1 MLGSLNISLASKSLS
16 SGTAEERATFG
27 LLSIAANGRLLTEG
41 ARIGGRPVL
50 RDGPYVSGY
59 PLAEWLV
66 WNWWRLRW
74 ESARPSA
81 EDARNHWDF
90 AHRMTTV
97 GDGYVWPDITVCY
110 DGPQAVLVS
119 RPSAA
124 SEKDMFR
131 YLGPARREAIPAG
144 DLEDAINDFVSI
156 VMNRLRRRQLCNTN
170 LHRLW
175 NELTEE
181 RNDPELSRFRRM
193 EAQLGCDPDEA
204 DERIVRR
211 CLDDAVVLGDHAWG
225 EIAADIAFR
234 GETADR
240 IASAEDFRGIARI
253 SGFEADARDAVDL
266 DAASESPPLAVA
278 WELGEAAARALR
290 HREGLDGQA
299 LPDRRLAAFAG
310 APADT
315 VSRTNRRGND
325 LPFALDGEGNTT
337 RIVLRSKWETGR
349 RFELARLI
357 GDRLLASN
365 IVPENEALF
374 PATRSYSYRQRA
386 QRAFAAELLSPF
398 HAVDEMLS
406 GDYSEERQSE
416 VAEHFE
422 VSPMTVRT
430 QLVNRKRLDLDDA
443 PDIAGRG
450 ATA

>member
-1 MLGSLNISLASKSLS
+1 
-16 SGTAEERATFG
+16 
-27 LLSIAANGRLLTEG
+27 
-41 ARIGGRPVL
+41 
-50 RDGPYVSGY
+50 
-59 PLAEWLV
+59 
-66 WNWWRLRW
+66 
-74 ESARPSA
+74 
-81 EDARNHWDF
+81 
-90 AHRMTTV
+90 MTTV

-119 RPSAA
+119 RPCAA

-144 DLEDAINDFVSI
+144 DLEDAIDDFVSI

-170 LHRLW
+170 LRRLW

-253 SGFEADARDAVDL
+253 SGFEADTRDAVDL
-266 DAASESPPLAVA
+266 DAASKSPPLAVA

-315 VSRTNRRGND
+315 VSRTDRRGND

-422 VSPMTVRT
+422 VSPMTIRT